1 MCSVDFNEAISILA
15 LNFDAPG
22 VTLLSVI
29 RASHEMIGYQVRRLL
44 CMGKGYLSISGD
56 VRHNAK
62 QQDPFSQ
69 VQHQLIRFFLKHVV
83 SRFLHQLSDL
93 FVLFRICRQ
102 ISQLKIR
109 RITLDQDGGSG
120 AFSRGY
126 PGHLNRRSGG
136 NCAG

>member
-62 QQDPFSQ
+62 QQDPFSP
-69 VQHQLIRFFLKHVV
+69 RP
-83 SRFLHQLSDL
+83 
-93 FVLFRICRQ
+93 
-102 ISQLKIR
+102 
-109 RITLDQDGGSG
+109 G
-120 AFSRGY
+120 AAPIDSLLPQTCCFSFPSPALRAFCS
-126 PGHLNRRSGG
+126 L
-136 NCAG
+136 